1 MKKRPTKL
9 SKLTPEQLTMIE
21 GMAQQR
27 LPLHN
32 IAMILGVSDSKLDKM
47 IRENEEL
54 RQAIYRGRAVG
65 TQKAYRSAFE
75 LATGYTRVHKIRT
88 YNQRTG
94 RWTVR
99 TREEDVPPDPNM
111 LRFWLKTQEGWRETD
126 RIEISG
132 PGGGPVQVE
141 EMSVAEREA
150 HLDKLLKLR
159 ERIRLARGVQPQNV
173 IEAKGE
179 PVESEEE

>member
-1 MKKRPTKL
+1 MKKQKKL
-9 SKLTPEQLTMIE
+9 SADELKLVQ
-21 GMAQQR
+21 GMAEQR

-32 IAMILGVSDSKLDKM
+32 IAMILKVSDSTLDRM
-47 IRENEEL
+47 IRDQPDL
-54 RQAIYRGRAVG
+54 RDAIYRGRAVG
-65 TQKAYRSAFE
+65 TQKAYRAAFE
-75 LATGYTRVHKIRT
+75 LATGYTRVHKIRS

-94 RWTVR
+94 KWTVK
-99 TREEDVPPDPNM
+99 TREEDIPPDPNM

-132 PGGGPVQVE
+132 PGGGPIQVE

-173 IEAKGE
+173 IDVKGE
-179 PVESEEE
+179 SVETEEEQ